1 METLVQIVDFFLHI
15 DRHLENVVRQYDTT
29 TYGILFMIVFM
40 ETGFVVTPFL
50 PGDSLLFAAGAL
62 AGKGMLD
69 IRTLYITLLIAPLCG
84 DNVNYWVGRL
94 IGHRLVQSRRIRL
107 IRKEHLDK
115 THAFFERYG
124 GKTLVIARFVPIVRT
139 MAPFVAG
146 LGAMTYPRFIMFS
159 ILGAFL
165 WVTICTLA
173 GYYFGSIPFI
183 KQNFSLAILTIIA
196 LSLMPALIEYLR
208 HRKRVQVERK

>member
-1 METLVQIVDFFLHI
+1 MDTLTQLLDFFLHI
-15 DRHLENVVRQYDTT
+15 DRHLEAVVRQYHTT
-29 TYGILFMIVFM
+29 TYGILFLIVFM
-40 ETGFVVTPFL
+40 ETGLVVTPFL

-69 IRTLYITLLIAPLCG
+69 IRTLYFTLLIAPLCG

-94 IGHRLVQSRRIRL
+94 IGHRLVQSQRIRL

-146 LGAMTYPRFIMFS
+146 LGAMTYSRFLMFS
-159 ILGAFL
+159 VLGAFL

-208 HRKRVQVERK
+208 HRRQVRAGHK

>member
-1 METLVQIVDFFLHI
+1 METLTQLLDFFLHI
-15 DRHLENVVRQYDTT
+15 DRHLESVVQQYHAT
-29 TYGILFMIVFM
+29 TYGILFLVVFM

-50 PGDSLLFAAGAL
+50 PGDSLLFAAGTL

-69 IRTLYITLLIAPLCG
+69 IRTLYFTLLIAPFFG

-94 IGHRLVQSRRIRL
+94 IGHRLVQSQRIRL
-107 IRKEHLDK
+107 IRKEHLDR

-146 LGAMTYPRFIMFS
+146 LGAMTYPRFLMFS
-159 ILGAFL
+159 VLGAFL

-173 GYYFGSIPFI
+173 GYYFGSIPLI

-196 LSLMPALIEYLR
+196 LSLLPALIEYLR
-208 HRKRVQVERK
+208 HRKRVRVERK

>member
-1 METLVQIVDFFLHI
+1 METLTQLFDFFLHI
-15 DRHLENVVRQYDTT
+15 DRHLEAVVRQYHTT
-29 TYGILFMIVFM
+29 TYGILFLVVFM
-40 ETGFVVTPFL
+40 ETGLVVTPFL
-50 PGDSLLFAAGAL
+50 PGDSLLFAAGTL

-69 IRTLYITLLIAPLCG
+69 IRTLYLTLLIAPLCG

-94 IGHRLVQSRRIRL
+94 IGHRLVQSQRIRL
-107 IRKEHLDK
+107 IRKEHLGK

-146 LGAMTYPRFIMFS
+146 LGAMTYPRFLMFS
-159 ILGAFL
+159 VLGAFL

-183 KQNFSLAILTIIA
+183 KQNFSLAILAIIA

-208 HRKRVQVERK
+208 HRRQVRAGHK